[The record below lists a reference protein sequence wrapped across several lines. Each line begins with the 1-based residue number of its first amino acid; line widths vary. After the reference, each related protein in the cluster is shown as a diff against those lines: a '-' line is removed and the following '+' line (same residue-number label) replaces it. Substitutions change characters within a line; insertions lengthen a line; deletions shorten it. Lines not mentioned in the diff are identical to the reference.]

1 VASADVMAITKWL
14 ISDSEE
20 CPDWVW
26 DAGPVGLDLTS
37 VALLRAGIGK

>member
-26 DAGPVGLDLTS
+26 DAGPAIKVVRMHIL
-37 VALLRAGIGK
+37 

>member
-14 ISDSEE
+14 IADSEE